1 MATGNATRR
10 SRRLRL
16 HAFEPHS
23 YANGPGCRAVVWVQG
38 CTLGCPG
45 CYNPETHAFHAGE
58 SVETDALFK
67 RIAALRPRIEGVTI
81 SGGEPFQQRPA
92 LLSLLQRIREETD
105 LSVLVFTGYTWD
117 ELQRFRETPALLR
130 CIDVLIA
137 GRYDARQRLARD
149 LRGSANKTVHL
160 LTPRYGLHD
169 LQLTPVSEVIIEP
182 DGAVVISGIDPL
194 QWR

>member
-1 MATGNATRR
+1 MAAEGARR

-16 HAFEPHS
+16 HTFIPQS

-45 CYNPETHAFHAGE
+45 CFNPETHDFRGGE
-58 SVETDALFK
+58 WVRVDALFE
-67 RIAALRPRIEGVTI
+67 RIYALQGAIEGITV

-92 LLSLLQRIREETD
+92 LLALLQRVRAETD

-117 ELQRFRETPALLR
+117 EIQRFRETAALLS

-137 GRYDARQRLARD
+137 GRYDARLRLARD

-160 LTPRYGLHD
+160 LTPRYSLHD

-182 DGAVVISGIDPL
+182 DGTVLISGIDPL
-194 QWR
+194 RWQ